1 MLSKINSIPA
11 PFNIAF
17 RYNASEKDRALGQK
31 EKLQKILTLRHQII
45 EFNKTEV
52 SYENDAIYLV
62 NKNKKHVALS
72 FSQSNFF
79 RSNIDLVEY
88 LEAEEAPTKAD
99 IIVIFADS
107 RNE

>member
-1 MLSKINSIPA
+1 M
-11 PFNIAF
+11 
-17 RYNASEKDRALGQK
+17 
-31 EKLQKILTLRHQII
+31 
-45 EFNKTEV
+45 
-52 SYENDAIYLV
+52 

-107 RNE
+107 RNEWPLYLTPLRLELLPKIMSYGELLRMFMTKNIKSTKT